1 MQRDSVLLY
10 PLVTEKTVK
19 MIERENKLVF
29 VIAPDASS
37 YEVARDFEKTFEVKV
52 KKVNILRRTDG
63 IKVAFIKLAEG
74 YSASD
79 ISVKLRIL

>member
-1 MQRDSVLLY
+1 MQRESVLLY

-29 VIAPDASS
+29 VIAPNASS
-37 YEVARDFEKTFEVKV
+37 DEVAREFEKTFEVKV
-52 KKVNILRRTDG
+52 QRINVLRRPDG
-63 IKVAFIKLAEG
+63 VKVAFIKLAEG

>member
-1 MQRDSVLLY
+1 MQRKNVLLY

-37 YEVARDFEKTFEVKV
+37 YEVAREFERMFEVKV
-52 KKVNILRRTDG
+52 ERINVLRRPDG

>member
-1 MQRDSVLLY
+1 MQSENVLLY

-29 VIAPDASS
+29 AIAPNASS
-37 YEVARDFEKTFEVKV
+37 GEVAREFERTFEVKV
-52 KKVNILRRTDG
+52 ERVNVLRRPDG
-63 IKVAFIKLAEG
+63 VKVAFIKLAEG

>member
-1 MQRDSVLLY
+1 MPRENLLLY

-29 VIAPDASS
+29 VVAPNASS
-37 YEVARDFEKTFEVKV
+37 RRVAQEFEEMFEVKV
-52 KKVNILRRTDG
+52 DKVNLMRRPDG
-63 IKVAFIKLAEG
+63 ARVAFIKLASG
-74 YSASD
+74 YNASD